1 MELAQHIL
9 LHTIALINNGE
20 SRENVVEK
28 FENGIEECWIAD
40 TYLKKHMDKVWDR
53 DNLSDEYIIEKI
65 QKLLSPEDLEEELE
79 I

>member
-1 MELAQHIL
+1 
-9 LHTIALINNGE
+9 
-20 SRENVVEK
+20 
-28 FENGIEECWIAD
+28 
-40 TYLKKHMDKVWDR
+40 MDKVWDR

>member
-28 FENGIEECWIAD
+28 FENGIEECNL
-40 TYLKKHMDKVWDR
+40 LK
-53 DNLSDEYIIEKI
+53 I
-65 QKLLSPEDLEEELE
+65 
-79 I
+79 